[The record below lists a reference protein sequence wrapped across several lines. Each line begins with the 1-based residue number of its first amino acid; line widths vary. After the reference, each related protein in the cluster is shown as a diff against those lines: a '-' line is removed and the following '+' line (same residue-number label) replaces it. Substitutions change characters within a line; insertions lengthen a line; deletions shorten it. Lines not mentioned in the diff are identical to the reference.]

1 MEGSAGVPPDVSPL
15 TSGIVLTNLSGGGGR
30 RRVGCAGGDASA
42 PLSPGDRAGLL
53 GSRGGKD
60 GLALAAWGRAGI
72 DRLGSRGGLAILAVL
87 AALESSFSLAMAASL
102 SRLVG
107 GSGGRLASSSGGGN
121 LRPSFPLWLVVWF
134 RDRAD
139 ILEA

>member
-1 MEGSAGVPPDVSPL
+1 M
-15 TSGIVLTNLSGGGGR
+15 
-30 RRVGCAGGDASA
+30 
-42 PLSPGDRAGLL
+42 
-53 GSRGGKD
+53 
-60 GLALAAWGRAGI
+60 

-107 GSGGRLASSSGGGN
+107 GNGGRLASSSGGGN